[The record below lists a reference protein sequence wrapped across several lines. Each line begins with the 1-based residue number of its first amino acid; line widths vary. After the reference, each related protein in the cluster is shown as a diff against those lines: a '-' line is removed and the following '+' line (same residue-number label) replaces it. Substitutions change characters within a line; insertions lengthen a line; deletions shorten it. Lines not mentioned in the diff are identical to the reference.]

1 MNKIA
6 ENKKE
11 TFDVFLAYTF
21 GILVIAIGGLLGS
34 LDGWK
39 FWFPLGLLTMPW
51 IWSLI
56 NVCKK
61 E

>member
-11 TFDVFLAYTF
+11 TFDVFLTYTF
-21 GILVIAIGGLLGS
+21 GILVIVIGGLLGI

-51 IWSLI
+51 IRLLI
-56 NVCKK
+56 ELCRK